1 MDEQEKKLMEKYGKL
16 PMKKNMLS
24 GMKVSPGAV
33 QFDLELHIRANRWT
47 NGGFDWEC
55 VL

>member
-24 GMKVSPGAV
+24 GMKVSPSVLSNWSRA
-33 QFDLELHIRANRWT
+33 LHPR
-47 NGGFDWEC
+47 ES
-55 VL
+55 

>member
-24 GMKVSPGAV
+24 GMKASLHPVSL
-33 QFDLELHIRANRWT
+33 DTLCDTI
-47 NGGFDWEC
+47 D
-55 VL
+55 